1 MKGRNIL
8 ELIVA
13 LIGVFLIGAAGPAW
27 GEPPAETKAGAGE
40 QVEAPRADIAVPTL
54 TTILESLNDLK
65 RQVSEKEEQLHQ
77 VRTEDQK
84 ARVLK
89 ELAELNTRM
98 TALAR
103 DFDRIATGVNLE
115 TFTTRPQERF
125 DWRET
130 IQEILG
136 PVVKEL
142 KSLTAQPREIERL
155 RGEVAHFENQI
166 TVAKTAIA
174 NVQRIQSET
183 REEDQAL
190 RERLLEVEKGW
201 RQREQQGLGQL
212 AVVNYQLNEELKKRK
227 PFLESFQDLMQ
238 TFFKSRGRNFLL
250 AVAALGLVVV
260 LCRALYRLVYRFSP
274 VHNAEER
281 TFYARLSDLIY
292 YVLTFA
298 AATGAFLLVLYAA
311 GDWVLLSIAFLFLL
325 GMLWTARQTLPRFW
339 TEAKFL
345 LNLGTVREGERL
357 VYQGI
362 PWKVQALNF
371 NTQLVNPHLKGG
383 LLRLPLKDL
392 MNLASRPYEPEEP
405 WFPCREKEWVLLA
418 DGTLGRVFVQ
428 TPEMVELTLLGGS
441 RKTYPTAEF
450 LRQHPNNIS
459 AGFRLTVP
467 FRVDTRHQQETVRTI
482 PEVLQEAL
490 ERELNKENFAK
501 DLLGVKVEF
510 KEARNDALEFVIL
523 VDFGGRAARH
533 YDRLTR
539 LLPTIALEACDE
551 QGWVIPFPQLT
562 YYTGTVAEDDQIAT
576 DTPKERRRWS
586 FWRGRKADTE

>member
-1 MKGRNIL
+1 MKVRKIL
-8 ELIVA
+8 DLLVA
-13 LIGVFLIGAAGPAW
+13 LIGMLLIYAAVPAW
-27 GEPPAETKAGAGE
+27 GEPPAETNALSDE
-40 QVEAPRADIAVPTL
+40 QVQVPQADIAVPTL

-65 RQVSEKEEQLHQ
+65 RQVSEKEERLHE
-77 VRTEDQK
+77 VKTEDQK

-89 ELAELNTRM
+89 DLADLNTRM
-98 TALAR
+98 TAVAR

-115 TFTTRPQERF
+115 TYTTRPQERF
-125 DWRET
+125 DWRQE

-136 PVVKEL
+136 PIVKEL

-166 TVAKTAIA
+166 TVAKNAIQ
-174 NVQRIQSET
+174 NVQRILSET
-183 REEDQAL
+183 REQDQAL

-201 RQREQQGLGQL
+201 RQKEQQGLGQL
-212 AVVNYQLNEELKKRK
+212 AVVNFQLNEELKKKK

-238 TFFKSRGRNFLL
+238 SFFKSRGRNFLL

-274 VHNAEER
+274 IHKADER
-281 TFYARLSDLIY
+281 TFSARLSDLIY
-292 YVLTFA
+292 YVVTFA

-311 GDWVLLSIAFLFLL
+311 GDWVLLSVAFLFLL
-325 GMLWTARQTLPRFW
+325 GMLWTARQTVPRFW

-357 VYQGI
+357 IYQGI

-371 NTQLVNPHLKGG
+371 NTQLINPHLKGG
-383 LLRLPLKDL
+383 LLRLPLKNL

-405 WFPCREKEWVLLA
+405 WFPCKEKEWVLLA
-418 DGTLGRVFVQ
+418 DGTLGRVLVQ

-450 LRQHPNNIS
+450 LKQNPNNIS
-459 AGFRLTVP
+459 AGFRLSVT
-467 FRVDTRHQQETVRTI
+467 FRLDPRHQQETVRSI
-482 PEVLQEAL
+482 PEILQEAL
-490 ERELNKENFAK
+490 QRELNKETFAK
-501 DLLGVKVEF
+501 DLLAVKVEF
-510 KEARNDALEFVIL
+510 KEARSDSLDFSIM
-523 VDFGGRAARH
+523 VDFGGKAARH

-539 LLPTIALEACDE
+539 LLPRIALETCDE

-562 YYTGTVAEDDQIAT
+562 FYSGAAAEDEQT
-576 DTPKERRRWS
+576 VMDTTKGRRRWS
-586 FWRGRKADTE
+586 FWR